1 MAKRNKL
8 AVFSVV
14 ALGMMFFAEQ
24 NKACTRAVYLG
35 PDDMIV
41 TGRTM
46 DWKEDPQS
54 NIYLFPRG
62 MEKRGGVTDNTVTWT
77 SKYGSVVTA
86 GYDIGVCDGM
96 NEKGL
101 VANLL
106 FLTESSYHRPND
118 SRPVMGL
125 SIWTQYVLDNFATVD
140 EAVNELSLETFRIDD
155 PDLPNGAKSTLH
167 LSISDATGNSAIF
180 EYINGNLIIHEGRE
194 CQIMTNSP
202 TYDKQLTLNDY
213 WKEIGGL
220 VMLPGTNRASDR
232 FVRASFYIQ
241 ALPQTDNF
249 RQAVAGVF
257 SVMRNVSVPLGI
269 SIPEQPNIA
278 STRCSG
284 EEVDAHGWRDLC
296 GQCRRKVSG
305 RKVTSLSVW
314 DIGGCFVFLC
324 PNKNESNMIGA
335 IAGDIIGSVYEF
347 DNIKTTVFPFF
358 TRKSNYTD
366 DTIMTVAVTD
376 WLLYGG
382 NLVQVMHRY
391 GREFPCPMG
400 GYGARFGQWLCETNP
415 QPYNSWGNGSA
426 MRVSAVGWAFGSL
439 EKTLQVAEETAA
451 VSHNHPE
458 GIKGAQAV
466 AAAIYLARTGK
477 SKQAIR
483 EYIETTFLYDLN
495 FSCDEIRPDYCF
507 NPSCQGTVPEAIV
520 AFLESTDFET
530 AIRLA
535 ISLGGD
541 SDTLACITGGIAEA
555 FYGMS
560 EDWKIEVLRRLP
572 EAFVEVVEEFYQK
585 I

>member
-140 EAVNELSLETFRIDD
+140 EAVN
-155 PDLPNGAKSTLH
+155 
-167 LSISDATGNSAIF
+167 SAIF

-278 STRCSG
+278 STR
-284 EEVDAHGWRDLC
+284 WR
-296 GQCRRKVSG
+296 
-305 RKVTSLSVW
+305 
-314 DIGGCFVFLC
+314 
-324 PNKNESNMIGA
+324 
-335 IAGDIIGSVYEF
+335 
-347 DNIKTTVFPFF
+347 
-358 TRKSNYTD
+358 
-366 DTIMTVAVTD
+366 TVAD
-376 WLLYGG
+376 
-382 NLVQVMHRY
+382 Q
-391 GREFPCPMG
+391 
-400 GYGARFGQWLCETNP
+400 
-415 QPYNSWGNGSA
+415 
-426 MRVSAVGWAFGSL
+426 
-439 EKTLQVAEETAA
+439 
-451 VSHNHPE
+451 
-458 GIKGAQAV
+458 
-466 AAAIYLARTGK
+466 K
-477 SKQAIR
+477 SKVYYFESTLSPDIFW
-483 EYIETTFLYDLN
+483 INFKDLN
-495 FSCDEIRPDYCF
+495 FKTGAPVKKLTLTGREIYAGNAAGRF
-507 NPSCQGTVPEAIV
+507 QAGKSLH
-520 AFLESTDFET
+520 FLF
-530 AIRLA
+530 
-535 ISLGGD
+535 
-541 SDTLACITGGIAEA
+541 GI
-555 FYGMS
+555 
-560 EDWKIEVLRRLP
+560 
-572 EAFVEVVEEFYQK
+572 
-585 I
+585 